1 MDLKATKLLLASCIF
16 LFGASANSL
25 VVQNINAGTDM
36 TIIIA
41 VSVCLFLVVASLFFW
56 HFYVSKN
63 RREASQLKILW
74 KYVPDIITVIDSNG
88 KIKKVN
94 RSFTGFRLNE
104 IIGRDS
110 REFLTP
116 EGIKVF
122 ERALQQV
129 VETGVT
135 QSYELKVENQD
146 GSFTWIKNQIIAVS
160 DKGYSDSFLV
170 LSSDVTKQKEAH
182 SVLVKE
188 RARAEQANKAKSS
201 FLANMSHEIRTPM
214 TGMLGM
220 ASILEQTDLNAEQQ
234 ECVRTIQSSAEH
246 LLAVVNDVLDL
257 SKIEADKLEIEHESF
272 SLSEA
277 ITTLLDM
284 TSNRAREKGLSLQ
297 SFIDPAIPD
306 FIISDSV
313 RLKQILM
320 NYLTN
325 AIKFTMK
332 GHVILRVVILQRGAS
347 TIKLRLSVEDTGL
360 GMPAEKAA
368 HIFDE
373 FTDAHGRMSTLVGG
387 SGLGLNICRRLA
399 EMMGGQVGVVST
411 PDLGSSFWLDLEV
424 AIASCDTEPASGSSA
439 TKGLAESFH
448 ADDEVAWIMDEV
460 KVNRLLAKE
469 VARRMG
475 FKVQEFNEFKS
486 IQAALSGQEPP
497 ALLIFPHSLG
507 EKRIQ
512 QLIDQVQ
519 SVGQQT
525 YLALTT
531 VESMNLDYDALVNK
545 GVHAYWEWPIG
556 QEELTSML
564 KRLFLVAWKKQ
575 PDVLVTRF
583 ARSNFDADSQHSYRG
598 AILLVEDNL
607 VNQKVAAQM
616 LRKMGCEVD
625 VAEDGQQ
632 ALAAWKRNHYDLIL
646 MDCHMP
652 VMDGLQATR
661 MIRSQENN
669 GTRTPILALTADVIS
684 DRKEDCEKAGMD
696 GFMSKPIRM
705 EELRNALSGYLHH

>member
-1 MDLKATKLLLASCIF
+1 MDQKATKVLVAAAAIV
-16 LFGASANSL
+16 FGASANSL
-25 VVQNINAGTDM
+25 VVQNLSAGSDITVL
-36 TIIIA
+36 A
-41 VSVCLFLVVASLFFW
+41 VVSACIFFAISLVLSWRL
-56 HFYVSKN
+56 YSSKA
-63 RREASQLKILW
+63 RSEASQLKILW
-74 KYVPDIITVIDSNG
+74 KHVPDVITVVDSSG
-88 KIKKVN
+88 IIKKVN
-94 RSFTGFRLNE
+94 RSFTGFKLSD
-104 IIGRDS
+104 IVGRDS
-110 REFLTP
+110 REFLNE
-116 EGIKVF
+116 EGVRVF
-122 ERALQQV
+122 EQALQQV

-135 QSYELKVENQD
+135 QTYELKVANQD
-146 GSFTWIKNQIIAVS
+146 DSFTWIKNQIIAIS

-170 LSSDVTKQKEAH
+170 LSSDITQQKEANT
-182 SVLVKE
+182 VLVKE
-188 RARAEQANKAKSS
+188 RARAEQANKAKSN

-220 ASILEQTDLNAEQQ
+220 ASILEQTELNAEQQ

-246 LLAVVNDVLDL
+246 LLSVVNDVLDL
-257 SKIEADKLEIEHESF
+257 SKIEADKLEIEQESF

-277 ITTLLDM
+277 ITALLDM
-284 TSNRAREKGLSLQ
+284 TSNKAREKGLSLQ
-297 SFIDPAIPD
+297 SFIDPEVPD

-332 GHVILRVVILQRGAS
+332 GHVILRVVILQHGSS

-360 GMPAEKAA
+360 GMPPEKAA

-387 SGLGLNICRRLA
+387 SGLGLSICRRLA
-399 EMMGGQVGVVST
+399 QMMGGSVGVVST
-411 PDLGSSFWLDLEV
+411 PDLGSCFWLDLEV
-424 AIASCDTEPASGSSA
+424 AIASCDVTKEVTETG
-439 TKGLAESFH
+439 KLVV
-448 ADDEVAWIMDEV
+448 DDKTAWVMDEV

-469 VARRMG
+469 VVRRMG
-475 FKVQEFNEFKS
+475 FQVQEFNDLKS
-486 IQAALSGQEPP
+486 IQVALSDSRAPE
-497 ALLIFPHSLG
+497 LLIIPNSMG
-507 EKRIQ
+507 DSRIS

-519 SVGQQT
+519 NLGEGT

-531 VESMNLDYDALVNK
+531 GDSLNLDYDALARR
-545 GVHAYWEWPIG
+545 GIHAYWEWPIG
-556 QEELTSML
+556 QDELTSLL
-564 KRLFLVAWKKQ
+564 KRVLLVSWQRQ
-575 PDVLVTRF
+575 PEVLVTRF
-583 ARSNFDADSQHSYRG
+583 VRSKLDTDGKSNYRG
-598 AILLVEDNL
+598 SILLVEDNL

-632 ALAAWKRNHYDLIL
+632 AVAAWKRNHYDLIL

-669 GTRTPILALTADVIS
+669 GIRTPILALTADVIS
-684 DRKEDCEKAGMD
+684 DRKADCEEAGMD

-705 EELRNALSGYLHH
+705 EELRNALSGYLQH